1 MSIHL
6 TRTADNA
13 PVRDA
18 IVDVVFRGGMHA
30 TVAEADGSYS
40 LQSPDLALPGAAAM
54 HFQVTLGGVRQ
65 ELAGTLQIGAATQP
79 ADDKG
84 NSRQLGWWL
93 LNFAVCIGFLWLWS
107 RRKTPNS

>member
-6 TRTADNA
+6 TRTDDNA

-18 IVDVVFRGGMHA
+18 IVDVVFRGSTHA

-40 LQSPDLALPGAAAM
+40 LQSPDLALSGAAAM
-54 HFQVTLGGVRQ
+54 QFQVTLGGVRQ
-65 ELAGTLQIGAATQP
+65 ELTGTLQIGDRTQP

-107 RRKTPNS
+107 RRKSRDS